1 MGRDDLHE
9 LLMQTQL
16 FCSIGLKYDRNC
28 SVQKRASRIVPGR
41 LARGKSSGDIGIV
54 QRREGKKVKFYQ
66 IKLDGPLPMFIKSLY
81 CRLFKQ
87 TTKTKQLTIES
98 SPKLIQT

>member
-1 MGRDDLHE
+1 MGRDDLQE

-41 LARGKSSGDIGIV
+41 LVRGKSSGDIGIV
-54 QRREGKKVKFYQ
+54 QRGEGKKVKLYQ
-66 IKLDGPLPMFIKSLY
+66 IKLDGALPMFIKSLY
-81 CRLFKQ
+81 CRLFKK

>member
-54 QRREGKKVKFYQ
+54 QRGEGKKSKV
-66 IKLDGPLPMFIKSLY
+66 LPN
-81 CRLFKQ
+81 
-87 TTKTKQLTIES
+87 
-98 SPKLIQT
+98 